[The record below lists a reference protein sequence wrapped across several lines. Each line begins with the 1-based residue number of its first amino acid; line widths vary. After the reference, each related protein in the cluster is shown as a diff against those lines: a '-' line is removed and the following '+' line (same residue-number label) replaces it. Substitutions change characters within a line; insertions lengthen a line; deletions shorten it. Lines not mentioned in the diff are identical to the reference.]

1 MVSSPLRAILLLSYS
16 SPRRGTPLFQ
26 VHGALEKTIHFEE
39 AGLWL
44 DGFLDITCIRLVDVN
59 ICLYKSINQLWNYW
73 EIIGE

>member
-1 MVSSPLRAILLLSYS
+1 MVSSPLRAILLLSFS

-39 AGLWL
+39 ARLWL

-59 ICLYKSINQLWNYW
+59 ICLYKSVIQLWNYW

>member
-1 MVSSPLRAILLLSYS
+1 MGPPFI
-16 SPRRGTPLFQ
+16 FQ
-26 VHGALEKTIHFEE
+26 VHGALEETSHFEVDFEE

-59 ICLYKSINQLWNYW
+59 ICLYKSVIQLWNYW